1 MPELDTI
8 YLVHHSHTDV
18 GFTADQPVFWELQA
32 RFIDDALNTIER
44 MRDGPEGSHFRWT
57 CETTA
62 PVLKWL
68 ETASERDIERFVAAD
83 RSGHLEVAAMFAN
96 VTPLYNRA
104 QYAESLRTARRLR
117 SDFGLDIR
125 HVMQCDVNG
134 QNWPLADV
142 LIDAGIEGFSM
153 AINVHFGGAP
163 PRPAVSQW
171 QAPSGRTLPTF
182 NGWAYPRAREFGLG
196 EASGDAFTAWIP
208 RLQAQLDRVKYP
220 LPFVMLQGDHPY
232 GDNGSVYP
240 AYAAFARQWNACG
253 RGPRIVMATP
263 RMFWAAVREHA
274 GPLEVW
280 RGDWTDFW
288 NFGCISTAR
297 ETAIDRANRVRLID
311 ADAIHAVLQSLPT
324 APQPSIRTQWAE
336 RSFRLYRDEAWRN
349 LNLWS
354 EHTWGADSAVGT
366 PETDDSLA
374 QKSHKLS
381 LAHTAR
387 SLSLLLGRDALADFS
402 QFVAGGPDD
411 LLVFN
416 PLPWPR
422 TISGSVPANTLTPR
436 GDAADT
442 TASRHFQGH
451 YTPPTALWTGRN
463 EVHHGGNLG
472 WVLPPTEVPAFGY
485 TTVPKSSVLN
495 VKTAAVSEAAEV
507 ETERY
512 RLKFD
517 TEKGGVVSLYDK
529 ALGREWV
536 DTDAGY
542 PLHGF
547 VHEEVA
553 DRAHDWPRRLLNA
566 MDWTPTAADVS
577 GWQPD
582 WAAHRTGPSRVT
594 AHHVYR
600 TPLGVAVEQQLEHPA
615 VGKLSQ
621 RVFLPAYAD
630 WIECEAEWEMN
641 QDAHPQATYLLFPFA
656 LPGAAVRLN
665 IAGQPVVP
673 GEDQLPGVC
682 RDYFTVQGW
691 ADFNNGECGVTVAL
705 PVNPMVQLGDF
716 HFGQHQSEFVL
727 ERPLLLGWITNN
739 YWETNFQPVQP
750 GLVTARYRIQPYAGP
765 FDESRA
771 QRFGLDT
778 EDAAPL
784 TQHFG
789 EPGVTP
795 PPLPASGTL
804 LNLPDAPILTTQFKA
819 AAGGAVLSLLNASDE
834 AQTVR
839 VASALL
845 NIGRAGCCDLF
856 GVKQEG
862 LEMSDGAVSLELLPR
877 RAVTLHLELTR
888 SAQEN
893 RS

>member
-18 GFTADQPVFWELQA
+18 GFTADQPILWELQA

-44 MRDGPEGSHFRWT
+44 MQDGLEGSHFRWT

-68 ETASERDIERFVAAD
+68 ETASERDIGRFVAAD
-83 RSGHLEVAAMFAN
+83 RSGHLEVAAMFAH
-96 VTPLYNRA
+96 VTPLYDRT
-104 QYAESLRTARRLR
+104 QYAESLRAAARLR
-117 SDFGLDIR
+117 ELGLDIR
-125 HVMQCDVNG
+125 YAMQCDVNG
-134 QNWPLADV
+134 QNWPLADA
-142 LIDAGIEGFSM
+142 LLDAGIEGFSM
-153 AINVHFGGAP
+153 AINAHFGGAP
-163 PRPAVSQW
+163 PRPGIFGW

-182 NGWAYPRAREFGLG
+182 NGWAYPRAREFGIG
-196 EASGDAFTAWIP
+196 EADDAAFAAWVP
-208 RLQAQLDRVKYP
+208 RLQAQLDRVNYP
-220 LPFVMLQGDHPY
+220 LPFVMLQGDHSY

-240 AYAAFARQWNACG
+240 DYATFARRWNASG
-253 RGPRIVMATP
+253 RRPKLVMATP
-263 RMFWAAVREHA
+263 RMFWAAVKEHSQQ
-274 GPLEVW
+274 LELW

-297 ETAIDRANRVRLID
+297 ETAIDRANRVRLTD
-311 ADAIHAVLQSLPT
+311 ADAIHAVLQSMPK
-324 APQPSIRTQWAE
+324 APQPGLRTQWTS
-336 RSFRLYRDEAWRN
+336 RSFPLYRDEAWRN
-349 LNLWS
+349 LNLWG

-366 PETDDSLA
+366 PEIDDSLS
-374 QKSHKLS
+374 QKSHKLN
-381 LAHTAR
+381 LAYTAR
-387 SLSLLLGRDALADFS
+387 SLSLLLGRDALADFA
-402 QFVAGGPDD
+402 QFVAHGPDE

-422 TISGSVPANTLTPR
+422 TLSGSVPASTLTPR
-436 GDAADT
+436 GDPADT

-485 TTVPKSSVLN
+485 ASVPKSSVLN
-495 VKTAAVSEAAEV
+495 VKTAALSEEAEV
-507 ETERY
+507 ETQRY
-512 RLKFD
+512 RMRFD
-517 TEKGGVVSLYDK
+517 TERGGVISLYDQQ
-529 ALGREWV
+529 LGREWV
-536 DTDAGY
+536 DADANF

-553 DRAHDWPRRLLNA
+553 DRTHDWPRRLISA
-566 MDWTPTAADVS
+566 MDWTPTADDRS
-577 GWQPD
+577 TWLPD
-582 WAAHRTGPSRVT
+582 WPARRSGPTRVT
-594 AHHVYR
+594 SHQVYR
-600 TPLGVAVEQQLEHPA
+600 TPHGVAVEQHLEHPA
-615 VGKLSQ
+615 VGKLAQ
-621 RVFLPAYAD
+621 RVFLPTYAD

-641 QDAHPQATYLLFPFA
+641 QDPHPQATYLLFPFA
-656 LPGAAVRLN
+656 LPGAVAHLN

-673 GEDQLPGVC
+673 GRDQLPGVC
-682 RDYFTVQGW
+682 HDYFTVQGW
-691 ADFNNGECGVTVAL
+691 TDFNNGECGVTVAL
-705 PVNPMVQLGDF
+705 PINPMVQLGDF
-716 HFGQHQSEFVL
+716 HYGQHQSEFVL

-750 GLVTARYRIQPYAGP
+750 GLVTARYRLLPYAGP

-778 EDAAPL
+778 EHAAL

-795 PPLPASGTL
+795 HPLPASGTL
-804 LNLPDAPILTTQFKA
+804 LHLPDAPILTTQFKA
-819 AAGGAVLSLLNASDE
+819 TDGGALLSLLNANDE
-834 AQTVR
+834 PQTAR

-845 NIGRAGCCDLF
+845 KIGKVWRCDLF
-856 GVKQEG
+856 GVKEDELPV
-862 LEMSDGAVSLELLPR
+862 LEGAVSLELPPR

-888 SAQEN
+888 SAQEK
-893 RS
+893 RP

>member
-1 MPELDTI
+1 MPELNTI

-32 RFIDDALNTIER
+32 RFIDDVLNTIER
-44 MRDGPEGSHFRWT
+44 LQDGPFESQFRWT

-68 ETASERDIERFVAAD
+68 ETASARDIDRFVAAD

-96 VTPLYNRA
+96 MTPLHNRA
-104 QYAESLRTARRLR
+104 QSAEALRAVARLR
-117 SDFGLDIR
+117 DLGLDIR
-125 HVMQCDVNG
+125 YAMQSDVNG

-142 LIDAGIEGFSM
+142 LLDAGIEGFSM
-153 AINVHFGGAP
+153 AINIHFGGAP
-163 PRPAVSQW
+163 PRPAVFGW

-182 NGWAYPRAREFGLG
+182 NGWAYPRAREFGIG
-196 EASGDAFTAWIP
+196 ETSDAAFAAWVP
-208 RLQAQLDRVKYP
+208 RLEAHLKHVEFP

-240 AYAAFARQWNACG
+240 QYATFARQWNASG

-263 RMFWAAVREHA
+263 RMFWAALREHA
-274 GPLEVW
+274 QPLEVW

-297 ETAIDRANRVRLID
+297 ETAIDWANRVRLTD
-311 ADAIHAVLQSLPT
+311 ADAIHAALQGLAA
-324 APQPSIRTQWAE
+324 APQPGLRTQWAG
-336 RSFRLYRDEAWRN
+336 RSFRLYRDEAWRA

-366 PETDDSLA
+366 PGTDDSLS
-374 QKSHKLS
+374 QKSHKLN
-381 LAHTAR
+381 LAYTAR
-387 SLSLLLGRDALADFS
+387 SLSLLLARDALADFA
-402 QFVAGGPDD
+402 QFVDGGADE

-422 TISGSVPANTLTPR
+422 TVSGQVPANTLTPR
-436 GDAADT
+436 GDPADT

-451 YTPPTALWTGRN
+451 DTPPTSIWTGRN
-463 EVHHGGNLG
+463 AVHHGGNLG

-485 TTVPKSSVLN
+485 ATVPKASVLN
-495 VKTAAVSEAAEV
+495 VNTAAVSQEAEV
-507 ETERY
+507 ETARY
-512 RLKFD
+512 RLIFD
-517 TEKGGVVSLYDK
+517 TELGGVVSLYDK
-529 ALGREWV
+529 QLRREWV
-536 DTDAGY
+536 DADAGH

-553 DRAHDWPRRLLNA
+553 SRTHDWPRRLLNKL
-566 MDWTPTAADVS
+566 DWTPTAADVS
-577 GWQPD
+577 GWQPG
-582 WAAHRTGPSRVT
+582 WIANRTGPSRVT
-594 AHHVYR
+594 AYHVYR
-600 TPLGVAVEQQLEHPA
+600 TPLGVAVEQLLEHPQ
-615 VGKLSQ
+615 VGQLAQ
-621 RVFLPAYAD
+621 RVFLPLHAD

-641 QDAHPQATYLLFPFA
+641 QDPHPQATYLLFPFS

-665 IAGQPVVP
+665 MAGQPVIP
-673 GEDQLPGVC
+673 GRDQLPGVC

-691 ADFNNGECGVTVAL
+691 ADFNNGDFGVTVAL
-705 PVNPMVQLGDF
+705 PENPMVQLGDF
-716 HFGQHQSEFVL
+716 HFGQAQSAFVL
-727 ERPLLLGWITNN
+727 ERSMLLGWITNN

-750 GLVTARYRIQPYAGP
+750 GLVTARYRLLPYAGP
-765 FDESRA
+765 FDEARA
-771 QRFGLDT
+771 QRFGLET
-778 EDAAPL
+778 EHAAPL

-795 PPLPASGTL
+795 PRLPASGTL
-804 LNLPDAPILTTQFKA
+804 LNLPDAPVLVTHFKA
-819 AAGGAVLSLLNASDE
+819 ADGGALLSLLNASEDI
-834 AQTVR
+834 QTVR

-845 NIGRAGCCDLF
+845 KIGRAWHCDLF
-856 GVKQEG
+856 GIKEKALAVP
-862 LEMSDGAVSLELLPR
+862 DGGVTLELLPR
-877 RAVTLHLELTR
+877 RSVTLHLELTP

-893 RS
+893 QS